1 MACPSH
7 RFNVALSLG
16 RTAHRHKLSSY
27 LKVWLRFLFSGFL
40 RSLFAL
46 LLALSAAYSIMLSVR
61 LLSLF
66 FFVSFGSLVC
76 VIRTCALTSWPD
88 TTHPGLKSIIFFFFS
103 LSVLSCH
110 TERDFKGNTITLALD
125 FKEGLPHVYV
135 CARGAHMLSLLTLA
149 EMGQIKVIARCV
161 WVYVSLFFPESS

>member
-40 RSLFAL
+40 CSLFAL

-88 TTHPGLKSIIFFFFS
+88 TTHPGLKSIISFFFS

-110 TERDFKGNTITLALD
+110 TIILALD

-135 CARGAHMLSLLTLA
+135 CARGAHMLSFLTLA
-149 EMGQIKVIARCV
+149 EMGQIKVIAGCV
-161 WVYVSLFFPESS
+161 WVYVSLFFPKSS